1 MRGWPRSGGTTS
13 TRTGS
18 DIPEAMLT
26 RQDIFCVFPNA
37 LVFLEPDFFQVIAYQ
52 PVAPDRTV
60 EHMAVFFAAAGADE
74 YAEARASACRVL
86 FEVNDQDIPILA
98 RLQRGRRSPRGD
110 RNHLVPHWDQITA
123 RFQTLVAETGHH
135 G

>member
-1 MRGWPRSGGTTS
+1 MLFRS
-13 TRTGS
+13 
-18 DIPEAMLT
+18 
-26 RQDIFCVFPNA
+26 
-37 LVFLEPDFFQVIAYQ
+37 AYQ
-52 PVAPDRTV
+52 PVAPGHTV
-60 EHMAVFFAAAGADE
+60 EHMAVFFAAAADADK

-110 RNHLVPHWDQITA
+110 RNHLVPQWDQITA